1 MHTLLAI
8 NTSPMTRTAVTR
20 RLVAAFV
27 ALWQERFPGG
37 RVITRDLGVAP
48 PPHLDERTLR
58 AFSVPESSLTDDDR
72 AALAISDELV
82 EELLAAD
89 HVVIGSPMYNFTV
102 TSGLKAWIDLVG
114 RAGKT
119 FEYAADGPVGKLRGK
134 QVFVLTARGG
144 FYAGG
149 GPEGELDFQET
160 FLRAYFGFLGIDD
173 VRFVHAEGQ
182 GIDQDTANQGEALA
196 LRHLEELFSSGQVR
210 RVA

>member
-48 PPHLDERTLR
+48 PPHLDERTLD
-58 AFSVPESSLTDDDR
+58 AFSIPEGSLTAADR
-72 AALAISDELV
+72 AALALSDELV
-82 EELLAAD
+82 DELLAAD

-119 FEYAADGPVGKLRGK
+119 FDYTAEGPVGRLGGK
-134 QVFVLTARGG
+134 QAFVLTARGG
-144 FYAGG
+144 YYADGG
-149 GPEGELDFQET
+149 AEGALDFQET
-160 FLRAYFGFLGIDD
+160 FLRGYFGFLGIDD
-173 VRFVHAEGQ
+173 VRFIHAEGQ
-182 GIDQDTANQGEALA
+182 GIDPETATRNEARA
-196 LRHLEELFSSGQVR
+196 LRKLEELFSSGTVR